1 MSMTLYGVPLSP
13 FVRKIRLLLAEKG
26 LGYQLEIIMPQRQ
39 PDWYFAINPLGRVPA
54 LKDGELTL
62 ADSSVIGQYL
72 DEQYP
77 DTPSFY
83 GSTPAERARIR
94 WLEKYADYEV
104 APLATFG
111 VFVQRLLQPASG
123 IPCDEAA
130 VATVIHERL
139 PKHFDYLESQLG
151 ENGWLVGGRMT
162 VADIALACQLG
173 NFAHAGE
180 EVDASRWPGLA
191 ALKQRLCSLPA
202 MQAMLPGELEIV
214 DSIKARIARQQQA

>member
-1 MSMTLYGVPLSP
+1 MSLILYGVPLSP
-13 FVRKIRLLLAEKG
+13 FVRKLRLLLSQKG
-26 LGYQLEIIMPQRQ
+26 LDYQLEIIMPHRQ

-54 LKDGELTL
+54 IKDGDVTL

-77 DTPSFY
+77 DTAAFY
-83 GSTPAERARIR
+83 GSNAVERARIR

-130 VATVIHERL
+130 VANVLQERL

-151 ENGWLVGGRMT
+151 ENGWLVGGLMT
-162 VADIALACQLG
+162 AADIALSCQLG
-173 NFAHAGE
+173 NLAHAGE
-180 EVDASRWPGLA
+180 QVDASRWPGLA
-191 ALKQRLCSLPA
+191 ALHQRISALPA
-202 MQAMLPGELEIV
+202 MQAMLPGELELV
-214 DSIKARIARQQQA
+214 ESIKARIASRQG

>member
-13 FVRKIRLLLAEKG
+13 YVRKVRVLLAEKG
-26 LGYQLEIIMPQRQ
+26 LDYQLEIVMPHRQ
-39 PDWYFAINPLGRVPA
+39 PEWYYDINPLGRVPA
-54 LKDGELTL
+54 LKDGDMTL

-77 DTPSFY
+77 ETPSFY
-83 GSTPAERARIR
+83 GSTAAERARVR

-111 VFVQRLLQPASG
+111 VFAKRLLHPAMG
-123 IPCDEAA
+123 TPCDEAE
-130 VATVIHERL
+130 VARVINERL

-151 ENGWLVGGRMT
+151 ENGWLAGGRMT
-162 VADIALACQLG
+162 AADIAIACQLG
-173 NFAHAGE
+173 NYAHAGE

-191 ALKQRLCSLPA
+191 ALKQKVCALDC
-202 MQAMLPGELEIV
+202 MQAMLPDECKVV
-214 DSIKARIARQQQA
+214 DSMKTRIAQQPG